1 MDKEW
6 KPAALDECTESQ
18 PPVAVMRINNT
29 TLIPIVKSLL
39 GAAQIRYFIKNE
51 RAHDLV
57 GYARL
62 TTGGYNS
69 WWQPEVL
76 VEASRAEEARELLEA
91 PLREAGEA
99 GTDGQT
105 SLRSF
110 SRPSGLTVVGLWIVL
125 GPGILLLGLWAFEI
139 TWPQALLSL
148 PMLIILAG
156 VLWKVTTNYLR
167 AKASARDET
176 NA

>member
-1 MDKEW
+1 MF
-6 KPAALDECTESQ
+6 DERTELQS
-18 PPVAVMRINNT
+18 PVPVMLINNT

-39 GAAQIRYFIKNE
+39 NAAQIRYFIKNE

-62 TTGGYNS
+62 TSGGYNQ

-76 VEASRAEEARELLEA
+76 VEASRAAEARELLEA
-91 PLREAGEA
+91 PLRDASEA

-110 SRPSGLTVVGLWIVL
+110 TQPSGLTVVGLWL
-125 GPGILLLGLWAFEI
+125 AFGPTIPMLGLWIFATNSTPLDIFGVAIE
-139 TWPQALLSL
+139 AAV
-148 PMLIILAG
+148 MIIIAE
-156 VLWKVTTNYLR
+156 VLWTVTVNYLR
-167 AKASARDET
+167 AKAATKDEA